1 MPGIKNNKLVI
12 DDDIFVPFIE
22 EEKLQKRIKELGD
35 EISRDYK
42 GKTPV
47 FIGVLNGAF
56 LFLSDLVKNVDV
68 DCEIDFFKLSSY
80 GDAKISSGKVKLLKE
95 LNCEVND
102 RDIIIVEDIVDTGL
116 SIKYIEQLFSKK
128 RPSSMKVASLLVKP
142 KSIKYDVKIDYIGFN
157 IPQSTLAPI
166 RRSCCEIC
174 PPDSFFHSQT
184 LSMNLARPSCWRLM
198 PCAIGFVIARIIVI
212 RLTRTADHSENSIT
226 ATGA

>member
-1 MPGIKNNKLVI
+1 MPEIKNNKLVI

-80 GDAKISSGKVKLLKE
+80 GDAKISSGKVTLVKE
-95 LNCEVND
+95 LNCEVD
-102 RDIIIVEDIVDTGL
+102 GRDIIIVEDIVDSGL
-116 SIKYIEQLFSKK
+116 SIKFIEEHIAQYH
-128 RPSSMKVASLLVKP
+128 PSSMKVVSLLVKP
-142 KSIKYDVKIDYIGFN
+142 KSLKYKVKIDYIGFD
-157 IPQSTLAPI
+157 IPSK
-166 RRSCCEIC
+166 
-174 PPDSFFHSQT
+174 
-184 LSMNLARPSCWRLM
+184 
-198 PCAIGFVIARIIVI
+198 FVIGYGLDYAQKYRNLRSIFI
-212 RLTRTADHSENSIT
+212 LENDLK
-226 ATGA
+226 